1 MKKSIKKLPKK
12 KKGNISIRNNRRKE
26 AGKTIKGGDINPL
39 IPGMSNKVTGTNKRS
54 SRNNSKIRV
63 QFLNSRASTTPYS
76 IISVT
81 KGPTT
86 GTFDYMWYNI
96 DNIEEML
103 STAMYGLKTDPPLP
117 SEIVYNVIP
126 NDKSDKNKSD
136 EDRLGDNDDTRGNGR
151 DRNPGYGV
159 FNDFDYR

>member
-1 MKKSIKKLPKK
+1 MKNSIKKLPKK
-12 KKGNISIRNNRRKE
+12 KKGNKSIRNNRRKE
-26 AGKTIKGGDINPL
+26 GGKNIKGGDINSL
-39 IPGMSNKVTGTNKRS
+39 ISGMSNNITGPNKRG

-76 IISVT
+76 VISVT

-86 GTFDYMWYNI
+86 GAFDYMWYNI

-103 STAMYGLKTDPPLP
+103 STAMYGLKTDPPIP

-136 EDRLGDNDDTRGNGR
+136 QGGLDDNFMRGNGR
-151 DRNPGYGV
+151 GRNPGYGV